1 MGKDVKLDINID
13 FSLYW
18 YEIDELTEIDKDM
31 IINIIKNSIRKE
43 ICSKLTTNYNNF
55 HGADSEFTVAD
66 NDYIDVKIQ

>member
-13 FSLYW
+13 FSLYGF
-18 YEIDELTEIDKDM
+18 EIDELTTIDKDM

-55 HGADSEFTVAD
+55 HSTDSEFTVAD